1 MKEQKPAVS
10 VGHVFLRSNDV
21 PATIRFM
28 ETIGVRNIMS
38 TGSMGVLE
46 LRGGTHIVLQ
56 SGEPE
61 SEDRVYFDLMVDDL
75 DESHRQLTAQGL
87 KPGDISRGRIHDE
100 FMLREPGGNN
110 FRFNSSHASQYP
122 V

>member
-1 MKEQKPAVS
+1 
-10 VGHVFLRSNDV
+10 
-21 PATIRFM
+21 
-28 ETIGVRNIMS
+28 
-38 TGSMGVLE
+38 MGVLE

-56 SGEPE
+56 AGTPE

-75 DESHRQLTAQGL
+75 DESHRLYTEQGL
-87 KPGDISRGRIHDE
+87 QPTEISRGRIHDE

-110 FRFNSSHASQYP
+110 FRFNSSHTSEEA